1 MDVDIQIAPGITI
14 LFGPSGAGKS
24 TLLDCIAGLLKP
36 QEARITLGG
45 RVLQDSASQVFLR
58 AQERRIAYLF
68 QSPALFPHMTV
79 EENAGF
85 ALRDV
90 RDARQKASG
99 SLFKFGVAHL
109 AGRKPGE
116 ISGGE
121 AQRVALARALAPSPC
136 AVLLDEPL
144 KGLQAEL
151 KSSILDDLRLW
162 NRSKPVPI
170 LYVTHQR
177 DEVDALGE
185 RAITIDRGRVVSE
198 GIPHAVL
205 AAPRTKRL
213 ARAAG
218 FENHLKAI
226 VQELR
231 EANGVMRVRLTGSD
245 CELEL
250 PLGYTAVGDRI
261 NVAIRAGDILLATQ
275 KPAGLSARNIL
286 EGAVESFEVRGAT
299 VVCRVNVGAIFLVHV
314 TPGALRTLQQRHL
327 LVAGDQD
334 PFLPAG
340 LTNKPGADCHPG
352 SGVSPAAAAGEATL
366 GRNRVE
372 ECCSVWGS
380 QTGHVVPT
388 RCHRER

>member
-1 MDVDIQIAPGITI
+1 VSESCFSQAEGAALSARVKLRRSSRNSTSFEMDVDIQIAPGITI

-45 RVLQDSASQVFLR
+45 RVLQDSASHVFLR

-90 RDARQKASG
+90 RDVRQKASG
-99 SLFKFGVAHL
+99 SYLLKAFGVAHL

-144 KGLQAEL
+144 KGLEAEL

-185 RAITIDRGRVVSE
+185 RAVTIDRGRVVSE

-205 AAPRTKRL
+205 DAPRTKRL

-231 EANGVMRVRLTGSD
+231 EADGVMRARLTGSD

-299 VVCRVNVGAIFLVHV
+299 VVCRVNAGTIFLVHV
-314 TPGALRTLQQRHL
+314 TPGALRTLQI
-327 LVAGDQD
+327 
-334 PFLPAG
+334 
-340 LTNKPGADCHPG
+340 
-352 SGVSPAAAAGEATL
+352 AAGQ
-366 GRNRVE
+366 RVWLVIKTHSCQLVDE
-372 ECCSVWGS
+372 
-380 QTGHVVPT
+380 
-388 RCHRER
+388 

>member
-1 MDVDIQIAPGITI
+1 MVSESTSSQAEGAALIARVKLRRGSRNHTSFEMDVNIQIVPGVTI

-36 QEARITLGG
+36 QEARITLSG

-58 AQERRIAYLF
+58 PQERRIAYLF

-90 RDARQKASG
+90 PDVRQKANG
-99 SLFKFGVAHL
+99 PYLLEAFGVAHL
-109 AGRKPGE
+109 AGRKPSQ

-151 KSSILDDLRLW
+151 KSSILDDLRAW

-205 AAPRTKRL
+205 DAPRTKRL

-231 EANGVMRVRLTGSD
+231 EADGVMRVRLAGSD

-261 NVAIRAGDILLATQ
+261 DVAIRAGDILLAAQ

-299 VVCRVNVGAIFLVHV
+299 VVCRVNAGAIFLVHV
-314 TPGALRTLQQRHL
+314 TPGALRALEIAVGQRVW
-327 LVAGDQD
+327 LVIKTHSCQ
-334 PFLPAG
+334 L
-340 LTNKPGADCHPG
+340 
-352 SGVSPAAAAGEATL
+352 
-366 GRNRVE
+366 VE
-372 ECCSVWGS
+372 E
-380 QTGHVVPT
+380 
-388 RCHRER
+388 